1 MKKKSFWK
9 RCNRGFIVSMALLVA
24 VLGYVTVTQV
34 MLAGQKKEIR
44 AITDQ
49 VQTVLVDAAKVPNA
63 DAQAMVADTTKA
75 AAYRDAAKKKLA
87 GLFVKDA
94 AYLDAG
100 AESVVDAIKDAAAE
114 DRTITSMKKDANPYE
129 YTIRIDEDTAAVSE
143 SITYSVTGTWSDYDD
158 DTDSVTLKERTGRL
172 SIVWDASFVKED
184 GAWNLYRINGVSLF
198 AW

>member
-49 VQTVLVDAAKVPNA
+49 VQTLLTDVAKLPYA
-63 DAQAMVADTTKA
+63 DAQAMAADATKT
-75 AAYRDAAKKKLA
+75 AAYRDATKKKLA

-94 AYLDAG
+94 AYLDEGTEHILSA
-100 AESVVDAIKDAAAE
+100 ADSVITDE
-114 DRTITSMKKDANPYE
+114 RTITSVESAKPMT
-129 YTIRIDEDTAAVSE
+129 TIRIDEDTAAVSV
-143 SITYSVTGTWSDYDD
+143 SKSCKVTGTWYGYEDNGGVPTLRERSGNM
-158 DTDSVTLKERTGRL
+158 DTDWS
-172 SIVWDASFVKED
+172 ASFVKEN
-184 GAWNLYRINGVSLF
+184 GAWKLYRISYANATV
-198 AW
+198 W

>member
-75 AAYRDAAKKKLA
+75 AAYRDAA
-87 GLFVKDA
+87 
-94 AYLDAG
+94 
-100 AESVVDAIKDAAAE
+100 AE

-184 GAWNLYRINGVSLF
+184 GAWKLYRINGVSLF